1 MAVIFSDTIK
11 NLRLSRR
18 LSQTELA
25 KQLGVTRSMISA
37 YESGIR
43 SPSHETLVRIA
54 HEFDVS
60 MDYLYDFKRG
70 QRARETVDVTGLEK
84 RHRILVEDL
93 VEAIRGGNS

>member
-43 SPSHETLVRIA
+43 SPSHETLVHIA
-54 HEFDVS
+54 HVFDVS
-60 MDYLYDFKRG
+60 MDYLYDYKKG

-84 RHRILVEDL
+84 RHRILIEDL
-93 VEAIRGGNS
+93 VEAIRGGNL